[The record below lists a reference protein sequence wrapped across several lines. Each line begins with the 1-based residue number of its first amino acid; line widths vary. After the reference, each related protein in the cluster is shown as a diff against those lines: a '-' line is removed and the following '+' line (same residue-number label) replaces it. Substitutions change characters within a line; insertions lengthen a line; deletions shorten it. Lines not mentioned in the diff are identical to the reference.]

1 MKNSLWQH
9 EDVVNYGD
17 IFFSKEKYFRTLA
30 NDIRNANFL
39 NNWDNSQEN
48 IFTPIPQTS
57 SSLLS

>member
-30 NDIRNANFL
+30 NDIRNARFL
-39 NNWDNSQEN
+39 EQ
-48 IFTPIPQTS
+48 
-57 SSLLS
+57 LG